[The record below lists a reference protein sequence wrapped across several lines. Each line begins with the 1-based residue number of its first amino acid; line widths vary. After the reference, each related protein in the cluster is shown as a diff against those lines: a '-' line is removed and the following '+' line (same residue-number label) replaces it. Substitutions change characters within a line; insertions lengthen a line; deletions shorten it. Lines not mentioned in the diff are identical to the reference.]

1 MRWES
6 LDREH
11 CSLAR
16 ALAVL
21 GDRWTLLVLRE
32 SFMGVRRFEDF
43 EKGLKI
49 ARRVLSERLR
59 LLVSEEVLRK
69 IPYQER
75 PTRYEYRLTEKGHAL
90 YPVILSLV
98 HWGDRFYAGDAG
110 PPILHT
116 HLACGH
122 DFRSVLTCSECG
134 ETLDARAVSL
144 RAGPGALKTA
154 RRSRS
159 KTAARL

>member
-21 GDRWTLLVLRE
+21 GDRWTLLILRE

-59 LLVSEEVLRK
+59 LLVAEEVLRK
-69 IPYQER
+69 VPYQER
-75 PTRYEYRLTEKGHAL
+75 PARYEYRLTEKGHAL
-90 YPVILSLV
+90 YPTILSLV

-110 PPILHT
+110 PPVLHT

-134 ETLDARAVSL
+134 EALDARAVAL
-144 RAGPGALKTA
+144 RAGPGAIKTA

-159 KTAARL
+159 KTAARP